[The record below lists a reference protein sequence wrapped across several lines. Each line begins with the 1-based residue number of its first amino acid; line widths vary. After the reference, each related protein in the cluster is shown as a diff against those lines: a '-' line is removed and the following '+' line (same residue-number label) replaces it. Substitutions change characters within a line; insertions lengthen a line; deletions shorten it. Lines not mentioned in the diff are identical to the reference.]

1 MIVVSSI
8 YDCGSLQLLTMTN
21 TPSAIAASLKLPWG
35 QAWATTDLGKA
46 RHNNEDRYLLQAWPD
61 HEAILIVVADGMGG
75 SSAGEIAAQI
85 AVDTFAE
92 LLNAPLPSEPRHQYE
107 ALLTQ
112 CYEADQR
119 IRERAVTSFQTLGM
133 GTTIVAAIIT
143 PATCIHLYA
152 GDSRLYHFREGQL
165 LHRTADHSIIQL
177 LLEMGKIQPEDI
189 PRHPMRAIVNSCLG
203 GKNGQEDFS
212 VDPKWQEE
220 NPPII
225 HLRPNDLILLCSD
238 GLNNALLSPTLESLV
253 KEGYANREL
262 LNQDLLENALE
273 GKASDNISFVTLAIA
288 PL

>member
-1 MIVVSSI
+1 
-8 YDCGSLQLLTMTN
+8 MTN
-21 TPSAIAASLKLPWG
+21 TTSAIASSLKLPWG

-61 HEAILIVVADGMGG
+61 HEGILIVVADGMGG

-92 LLNAPLPSEPRHQYE
+92 LLKTPLPSEPRHQYE

-133 GTTIVAAIIT
+133 GTTIVAVIIT
-143 PATCIHLYA
+143 PATCIYLYA

-165 LHRTADHSIIQL
+165 LYQTADHSIIQL

-203 GKNGQEDFS
+203 GKNGQGDFS

-225 HLRPNDLILLCSD
+225 HLKSNDLILLCSD
-238 GLNNALLSPTLESLV
+238 GLNNALLSPPLESLV
-253 KEGYANREL
+253 KEGYAHPEL
-262 LNQDLLENALE
+262 LNQNLLDNALE
-273 GKASDNISFVTLAIA
+273 GRMFWFGSFYFLSFTLSISTFTTLIF
-288 PL
+288 

>member
-1 MIVVSSI
+1 
-8 YDCGSLQLLTMTN
+8 MTN
-21 TPSAIAASLKLPWG
+21 TTSAIAASLKLPWG
-35 QAWATTDLGKA
+35 EAWATTDLGKA
-46 RHNNEDRYLLQAWPD
+46 RHNNEDRYLLQAWPNN
-61 HEAILIVVADGMGG
+61 EGILIAVADGMGG

-92 LLNAPLPSEPRHQYE
+92 LLKTPLPSEPRHQYE

-133 GTTIVAAIIT
+133 GTTIVAVIIT
-143 PATCIHLYA
+143 PATCIYLYA

-165 LHRTADHSIIQL
+165 LYQTADHSIIQL

-203 GKNGQEDFS
+203 GKNGQGDFS

-225 HLRPNDLILLCSD
+225 HLKSNDLILLCSD
-238 GLNNALLSPTLESLV
+238 GLNNALLSPSLENLV
-253 KEGYANREL
+253 KEGYANPEL
-262 LNQDLLENALE
+262 LNQNLLDNALE
-273 GKASDNISFVTLAIA
+273 GRMFWFGSFYFLSFTLSISTFTTLIF
-288 PL
+288 